1 MSSLWQTV
9 ATCKQGVRRAV
20 SRRCTA
26 LSLQK
31 ELCTMAR
38 WRSKQCKY
46 CILRNVLRNVASK
59 CFQCLQY
66 SHLGR
71 GCVKVGCC
79 CLPLVRTVTNTG
91 RNTVRLG
98 SLLPLYDCYDSVS
111 HREPGLFVQIQ
122 PHKSG
127 LRPTDGWYGI
137 SKARNGLLAS
147 RIGGIMITAGCS
159 SASLHP
165 KGGRW
170 AESVRSELGAVAPC
184 RRQRAWRISQ
194 AHLPPQPPSCRGRL
208 VLAPQGR
215 LQRRLDGCRGPAAY
229 LAPGGG
235 LSACL
240 SSGPGGSPA
249 ALQAVRKADRRPCRG
264 LGWIEGLKAAVL

>member
-1 MSSLWQTV
+1 MEIQAVQVLHSS
-9 ATCKQGVRRAV
+9 
-20 SRRCTA
+20 
-26 LSLQK
+26 
-31 ELCTMAR
+31 
-38 WRSKQCKY
+38 
-46 CILRNVLRNVASK
+46 VASK

-79 CLPLVRTVTNTG
+79 CLPLVRTVANTG
-91 RNTVRLG
+91 RNTVRLS

-264 LGWIEGLKAAVL
+264 LGQTEGLKAAVL